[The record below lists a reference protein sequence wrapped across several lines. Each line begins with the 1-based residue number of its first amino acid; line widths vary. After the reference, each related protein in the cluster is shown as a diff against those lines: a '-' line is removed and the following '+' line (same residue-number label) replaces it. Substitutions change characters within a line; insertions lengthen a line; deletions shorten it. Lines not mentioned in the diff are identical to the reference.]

1 LRWSDIDRDGGV
13 ICLRPEHSKNG
24 RGRTVAIE
32 GDLLAIIE
40 RCWQARKFKSS
51 DGQDHVAE
59 PVFHRAGR
67 PIGDFRKAWAQACI
81 EAGLYRVVG
90 VHADGSERTVPT
102 RLFHDLRRSGVRNM
116 VRAGVR
122 ERVAMDVSGHRTR
135 SIFDRYNIT
144 SEEDLREA
152 MKRTTAYINAQ
163 PTQRTVARLR
173 PRWRRPSD
181 DRGELRTTHGECG
194 QRPLSNCTI

>member
-1 LRWSDIDRDGGV
+1 GG
-13 ICLRPEHSKNG
+13 RM
-24 RGRTVAIE
+24 VATE
-32 GDLLAIIE
+32 GDLCTIIA
-40 RCWQARKFKSS
+40 RRAQARVIHDKHGKP
-51 DGQDHVAE
+51 DRVAE
-59 PVFHRAGR
+59 LVFHRSGR
-67 PIGDFRKAWAQACI
+67 AVGDFRKAWAAACI

-90 VHADGSERTVPT
+90 VNPDGTEQRKPT

-144 SEEDLREA
+144 SEDDLREA

-163 PTQRTVARLR
+163 PAQSNVTRLR
-173 PRWRRPSD
+173 PSAAA
-181 DRGELRTTHGECG
+181 GER
-194 QRPLSNCTI
+194 